1 MSQNTPLEFT
11 IPDHLNYPEF
21 TNRKEADKI
30 LKLVSSGVLR
40 THSDTF
46 NSLDASYL
54 NNLPGPRV
62 EISQTFEEMYNKFLT
77 DTTISPNINIPNE
90 VITNWESDILV
101 RFSNHL
107 NKNKMYLIDEILP
120 KIPTMIPE
128 IIKEDEPIKTRYKK
142 YFECVFTKTFY
153 IDSVKKLELQNSVN
167 IDIKTFLVLAGKL
180 KSTDNEIL
188 IEGYL
193 QNLEDTTSLY
203 TLEISPELSINGNVP
218 VPNEELNKLLEEI
231 RNIEKTLILYQDL
244 IFNATSQEKAY
255 IKDFTEPKMLED
267 FKNLNENL
275 DENDKYPLAGDR
287 NLEAL
292 FILFGSLKTFWLYD
306 TEISGKQSETTKAE
320 IYKDLVIKDT
330 IELKPKFKDQ

>member
-90 VITNWESDILV
+90 VITNWESDILE
-101 RFSNHL
+101 RFANHL

-193 QNLEDTTSLY
+193 QGLEDTTSLY
-203 TLEISPELSINGNVP
+203 TLEVTPKISINGNIP
-218 VPNEELNKLLEEI
+218 VPNEGLLIFLEEI
-231 RNIEKTLILYQDL
+231 RNIEKTLILYQKH
-244 IFNATSQEKAY
+244 IFNASEKEKKY
-255 IKDFTEPKMLED
+255 IKEYTEPKLLED
-267 FKNLNENL
+267 LIELASINNDYPKISEKNL
-275 DENDKYPLAGDR
+275 K
-287 NLEAL
+287 AL
-292 FILFGSLKTFWLYD
+292 QILFTSLKIFWLFD
-306 TEISGKQSETTKAE
+306 TEITGLGSDSAKTKL
-320 IYKDLVIKDT
+320 YNDLVIKDT
-330 IELKPKFKDQ
+330 IEFKPKFKEV

>member
-90 VITNWESDILV
+90 VITNWESDILE
-101 RFSNHL
+101 RFANHL

-193 QNLEDTTSLY
+193 QNLEDTTFLY
-203 TLEISPELSINGNVP
+203 TLEVNPKISINGNVP
-218 VPNEELNKLLEEI
+218 IPNGELHLFLEEI
-231 RNIEKTLILYQDL
+231 RNIEKTLILYQKH
-244 IFNATSQEKAY
+244 IFNASEKEKKY
-255 IKDFTEPKMLED
+255 IKEYTEPKLLED
-267 FKNLNENL
+267 LIELTSINNDYPKISEKNL
-275 DENDKYPLAGDR
+275 K
-287 NLEAL
+287 AL
-292 FILFGSLKTFWLYD
+292 QILFTSLKIFWLFD
-306 TEISGKQSETTKAE
+306 TEITGLGSDSAKTKL
-320 IYKDLVIKDT
+320 YNDLVIKDT
-330 IELKPKFKDQ
+330 IEFKPKFKEM

>member
-90 VITNWESDILV
+90 VITNWESDILE
-101 RFSNHL
+101 RFANHL

-193 QNLEDTTSLY
+193 QNLEDTTFLY
-203 TLEISPELSINGNVP
+203 TLEVNPKISINGNVP
-218 VPNEELNKLLEEI
+218 IPNEELHLFLEEI
-231 RNIEKTLILYQDL
+231 RNIEKTLILYQKH
-244 IFNATSQEKAY
+244 IFNASEKEKKY
-255 IKDFTEPKMLED
+255 IKEYTEPKLLED
-267 FKNLNENL
+267 LIELTSINNDYPKISEKNL
-275 DENDKYPLAGDR
+275 K
-287 NLEAL
+287 AL
-292 FILFGSLKTFWLYD
+292 QILFTSLKIFWLFD
-306 TEISGKQSETTKAE
+306 TENTGLGSHSAKTK
-320 IYKDLVIKDT
+320 
-330 IELKPKFKDQ
+330 

>member
-90 VITNWESDILV
+90 VITNWESDILE
-101 RFSNHL
+101 RFTNHL

-193 QNLEDTTSLY
+193 QNLEDTTFLY
-203 TLEISPELSINGNVP
+203 TLEVNPKISINGNVP
-218 VPNEELNKLLEEI
+218 IPNAELHLFLEEI
-231 RNIEKTLILYQDL
+231 RNIEKTLILYQKH
-244 IFNATSQEKAY
+244 IFNASEKEKKY
-255 IKDFTEPKMLED
+255 IKEYTEPKLLED
-267 FKNLNENL
+267 LIELTSINNDYPKISEKNL
-275 DENDKYPLAGDR
+275 K
-287 NLEAL
+287 AL
-292 FILFGSLKTFWLYD
+292 QILFTSLKIFWLFD
-306 TEISGKQSETTKAE
+306 TEITGLGSDSAKTKL
-320 IYKDLVIKDT
+320 YNDLVIKDT
-330 IELKPKFKDQ
+330 IEFKPKFKEV

>member
-21 TNRKEADKI
+21 TSRKEADKI

-90 VITNWESDILV
+90 VITNWESDILG
-101 RFSNHL
+101 RFTNHL

-120 KIPTMIPE
+120 KIPTIIPE

-167 IDIKTFLVLAGKL
+167 IDIKTFLVLANKL

-193 QNLEDTTSLY
+193 QNLEDTTFLY
-203 TLEISPELSINGNVP
+203 TLEVNPKISINGNVP
-218 VPNEELNKLLEEI
+218 IPNKELHLFLEEI
-231 RNIEKTLILYQDL
+231 RNIEKTLILYQKH
-244 IFNATSQEKAY
+244 IFNASEKEKKY
-255 IKDFTEPKMLED
+255 IKEYTEPKLLED
-267 FKNLNENL
+267 LIELTSINNDYPKISEKNL
-275 DENDKYPLAGDR
+275 K
-287 NLEAL
+287 AL
-292 FILFGSLKTFWLYD
+292 QILFTSLKIFWLFD
-306 TEISGKQSETTKAE
+306 TEITGLGSNSAKTKL
-320 IYKDLVIKDT
+320 YNDLVIKDT
-330 IELKPKFKDQ
+330 IEFKPKFKEV

>member
-1 MSQNTPLEFT
+1 MSQNTPSEFT

-90 VITNWESDILV
+90 VITNWESDILE
-101 RFSNHL
+101 RFTNHL

-128 IIKEDEPIKTRYKK
+128 IINEDEPITTRYKK
-142 YFECVFTKTFY
+142 YFEISKFY
-153 IDSVKKLELQNSVN
+153 LLFFPIHYINP
-167 IDIKTFLVLAGKL
+167 
-180 KSTDNEIL
+180 
-188 IEGYL
+188 
-193 QNLEDTTSLY
+193 SLPCS
-203 TLEISPELSINGNVP
+203 LGICHPS
-218 VPNEELNKLLEEI
+218 
-231 RNIEKTLILYQDL
+231 
-244 IFNATSQEKAY
+244 
-255 IKDFTEPKMLED
+255 
-267 FKNLNENL
+267 
-275 DENDKYPLAGDR
+275 NDRYYH
-287 NLEAL
+287 
-292 FILFGSLKTFWLYD
+292 IHSL
-306 TEISGKQSETTKAE
+306 
-320 IYKDLVIKDT
+320 
-330 IELKPKFKDQ
+330 

>member
-90 VITNWESDILV
+90 VITNWESDILE
-101 RFSNHL
+101 RFANHL

-193 QNLEDTTSLY
+193 QNLEDTTFLY
-203 TLEISPELSINGNVP
+203 TLEVNPKISINGNVP
-218 VPNEELNKLLEEI
+218 IPNEELHLFLEEI
-231 RNIEKTLILYQDL
+231 RNIEKTLILYQKP
-244 IFNATSQEKAY
+244 IFDASEKEKKY
-255 IKDFTEPKMLED
+255 IKEYTEPKLLED
-267 FKNLNENL
+267 LIELASINNKYPKISEKNL
-275 DENDKYPLAGDR
+275 K
-287 NLEAL
+287 AL
-292 FILFGSLKTFWLYD
+292 QILFTSLKIFWLFD
-306 TEISGKQSETTKAE
+306 TEITGLGSDSAKTKL
-320 IYKDLVIKDT
+320 YNDLVIKDT
-330 IELKPKFKDQ
+330 IEFKPKFKEV

>member
-21 TNRKEADKI
+21 TSRKEADKI

-62 EISQTFEEMYNKFLT
+62 EISQTFKEMYNKFLT
-77 DTTISPNINIPNE
+77 DTTISPNLNIPNE
-90 VITNWESDILV
+90 VITNWESDILG
-101 RFSNHL
+101 RFTNHL

-120 KIPTMIPE
+120 KIPTIIPE
-128 IIKEDEPIKTRYKK
+128 IIKENEPIKTRYKK

-167 IDIKTFLVLAGKL
+167 IDIKTFLVLTGKL

-203 TLEISPELSINGNVP
+203 TLEVTPKISINGNVP
-218 VPNEELNKLLEEI
+218 IPNAELHLFLEEI
-231 RNIEKTLILYQDL
+231 RNIEKTLILYQKH
-244 IFNATSQEKAY
+244 IFNASEKEKKY
-255 IKDFTEPKMLED
+255 IKEYTEPKLLED
-267 FKNLNENL
+267 LIELASINTDYPKISEKNL
-275 DENDKYPLAGDR
+275 K
-287 NLEAL
+287 AL
-292 FILFGSLKTFWLYD
+292 QILFTSLKIFWLFD
-306 TEISGKQSETTKAE
+306 TEITGLGSDSAKTKL
-320 IYKDLVIKDT
+320 YNDLVIKDT
-330 IELKPKFKDQ
+330 IEFKPKFKEV

>member
-1 MSQNTPLEFT
+1 MSQYTPLEFT
-11 IPDHLNYPEF
+11 IPDNINYPEF
-21 TNRKEADKI
+21 SSKNETDKI

-90 VITNWESDILV
+90 VITNWESDILE
-101 RFSNHL
+101 RFANHL

-193 QNLEDTTSLY
+193 QNLEDTTFLY
-203 TLEISPELSINGNVP
+203 TLEVNPKISINGNVP
-218 VPNEELNKLLEEI
+218 IPNAELHLFLEEI
-231 RNIEKTLILYQDL
+231 RNIEKTLILYQKH
-244 IFNATSQEKAY
+244 IFNASEKEKKY
-255 IKDFTEPKMLED
+255 IKEYTEPKLLED
-267 FKNLNENL
+267 LIELTSINNDYPKISEKNL
-275 DENDKYPLAGDR
+275 K
-287 NLEAL
+287 AL
-292 FILFGSLKTFWLYD
+292 QILFTSLKIFWLFD
-306 TEISGKQSETTKAE
+306 TEITGLGSDSAKTKL
-320 IYKDLVIKDT
+320 YNDLVIKDT
-330 IELKPKFKDQ
+330 IEFKPKFKEV

>member
-90 VITNWESDILV
+90 VITNWESDILG
-101 RFSNHL
+101 RFTNHL

-120 KIPTMIPE
+120 KIPTIIPE
-128 IIKEDEPIKTRYKK
+128 IIKENEPIKTRYKK

-193 QNLEDTTSLY
+193 QNLEDTTFLY
-203 TLEISPELSINGNVP
+203 TLEVNPKISINGNVP
-218 VPNEELNKLLEEI
+218 IPNEELHLFLEEI
-231 RNIEKTLILYQDL
+231 RNIEKTLILYQKH
-244 IFNATSQEKAY
+244 IFNASEKEKKY
-255 IKDFTEPKMLED
+255 IKEYTEPKLLED
-267 FKNLNENL
+267 LIELTSINNDYPKISEKNL
-275 DENDKYPLAGDR
+275 K
-287 NLEAL
+287 AL
-292 FILFGSLKTFWLYD
+292 QILFTSLKIFWLFD
-306 TEISGKQSETTKAE
+306 TEITGLGSDSAKTKL
-320 IYKDLVIKDT
+320 YNDLVIKDT
-330 IELKPKFKDQ
+330 IEFKPKFKEV

>member
-21 TNRKEADKI
+21 TSRKEADKI

-90 VITNWESDILV
+90 VITNWESDILE
-101 RFSNHL
+101 RFTNHL

-167 IDIKTFLVLAGKL
+167 IDIKTFLILAGKL

-193 QNLEDTTSLY
+193 QNLEDTTFLY
-203 TLEISPELSINGNVP
+203 TLEVNPKISINGNVP
-218 VPNEELNKLLEEI
+218 IPNGELHLFLEEI
-231 RNIEKTLILYQDL
+231 RNIEKTLILYQKH
-244 IFNATSQEKAY
+244 IFNASEKEKKY
-255 IKDFTEPKMLED
+255 IKEYTEPKLLED
-267 FKNLNENL
+267 LIELTSINNDYPKISEKNL
-275 DENDKYPLAGDR
+275 K
-287 NLEAL
+287 AL
-292 FILFGSLKTFWLYD
+292 QILFTSLKIFWLFD
-306 TEISGKQSETTKAE
+306 TEITGLGSNSAKTKL
-320 IYKDLVIKDT
+320 YNDLVIKDT
-330 IELKPKFKDQ
+330 IEFKPKFKEV

>member
-90 VITNWESDILV
+90 VITNWESDILE
-101 RFSNHL
+101 RFANHL

-193 QNLEDTTSLY
+193 QNLEDTTFLY
-203 TLEISPELSINGNVP
+203 TLKVNPKISINGNVP
-218 VPNEELNKLLEEI
+218 IPNEELHLFLEEI
-231 RNIEKTLILYQDL
+231 RNIEKTLILYQKH
-244 IFNATSQEKAY
+244 IFNASEKEKKY
-255 IKDFTEPKMLED
+255 IKEYTEPKLLED
-267 FKNLNENL
+267 LIELTSINNDYPKISEKNL
-275 DENDKYPLAGDR
+275 K
-287 NLEAL
+287 AL
-292 FILFGSLKTFWLYD
+292 QILFTSLKIFWLFD
-306 TEISGKQSETTKAE
+306 TEITGLGSDSAKTKL
-320 IYKDLVIKDT
+320 YNDLVIKDT
-330 IELKPKFKDQ
+330 IEFKPKFKEV

>member
-21 TNRKEADKI
+21 TSRKEADKI

-62 EISQTFEEMYNKFLT
+62 EISQTFEEIYNKFLT

-90 VITNWESDILV
+90 VITNWESDILG
-101 RFSNHL
+101 RFTNHL

-120 KIPTMIPE
+120 KIPTIIPE
-128 IIKEDEPIKTRYKK
+128 IIKENEPIKTRYKK

-167 IDIKTFLVLAGKL
+167 IDIKTFLILAGKL

-193 QNLEDTTSLY
+193 QNLEDTTFLY
-203 TLEISPELSINGNVP
+203 TLEVNPKISINGNVP
-218 VPNEELNKLLEEI
+218 IPNGELHLFLEEI
-231 RNIEKTLILYQDL
+231 RNIEKTLILYQKH
-244 IFNATSQEKAY
+244 IFNASEKEKKY
-255 IKDFTEPKMLED
+255 IKEYTEPKLLED
-267 FKNLNENL
+267 LIELTSINNDYPKISEKNL
-275 DENDKYPLAGDR
+275 K
-287 NLEAL
+287 AL
-292 FILFGSLKTFWLYD
+292 QILFTSLKIFWLFD
-306 TEISGKQSETTKAE
+306 TEITGLGSNSAKTKL
-320 IYKDLVIKDT
+320 YNDLVIKDT
-330 IELKPKFKDQ
+330 IEFKPKFKEV

>member
-90 VITNWESDILV
+90 VITNWESDILG
-101 RFSNHL
+101 RFTNHL

-167 IDIKTFLVLAGKL
+167 IDIKTFLILAGKL

-193 QNLEDTTSLY
+193 QNLEDTTFLY
-203 TLEISPELSINGNVP
+203 TLEVNPKISINGNVP
-218 VPNEELNKLLEEI
+218 IPNAELHLFLEEI
-231 RNIEKTLILYQDL
+231 RNIEKTLILYQKH
-244 IFNATSQEKAY
+244 IFNASEKEKKY
-255 IKDFTEPKMLED
+255 IKEYTEPKLLED
-267 FKNLNENL
+267 LIELTSINNDYPKISEKNL
-275 DENDKYPLAGDR
+275 K
-287 NLEAL
+287 AL
-292 FILFGSLKTFWLYD
+292 QILFTSLKIFWLFD
-306 TEISGKQSETTKAE
+306 TEITGLGSDSAKTKL
-320 IYKDLVIKDT
+320 YNDLVIKDT
-330 IELKPKFKDQ
+330 IEFKPKFKEV

>member
-90 VITNWESDILV
+90 VITNWESDILE
-101 RFSNHL
+101 RFTNHL

-193 QNLEDTTSLY
+193 QNLEDTTFLY
-203 TLEISPELSINGNVP
+203 TLEVNPKISINGNVP
-218 VPNEELNKLLEEI
+218 IPNEELHLFLEEI
-231 RNIEKTLILYQDL
+231 RNIEKTLILYQKH
-244 IFNATSQEKAY
+244 IFNASEKEKKY
-255 IKDFTEPKMLED
+255 IKEYTEPKLLED
-267 FKNLNENL
+267 LIELTSINNDYPKISEKNL
-275 DENDKYPLAGDR
+275 K
-287 NLEAL
+287 AL
-292 FILFGSLKTFWLYD
+292 QILFTSLKIFWLFD
-306 TEISGKQSETTKAE
+306 TEITGLGSDSAKTKL
-320 IYKDLVIKDT
+320 YNDLVIKDT
-330 IELKPKFKDQ
+330 IEFKPKFKEV

>member
-90 VITNWESDILV
+90 VITNWESDILE
-101 RFSNHL
+101 RFANHL

-153 IDSVKKLELQNSVN
+153 IDSVKKLELQNSIN

-193 QNLEDTTSLY
+193 QNLEDTTFLY
-203 TLEISPELSINGNVP
+203 TLEVNPKISINGNVP
-218 VPNEELNKLLEEI
+218 IPNAELHLFLEEI
-231 RNIEKTLILYQDL
+231 RNIEKTLILYQKH
-244 IFNATSQEKAY
+244 IFNASEKEKKY
-255 IKDFTEPKMLED
+255 IKEYTEPKLLED
-267 FKNLNENL
+267 LIELTSINNDYPKISEKNL
-275 DENDKYPLAGDR
+275 K
-287 NLEAL
+287 AL
-292 FILFGSLKTFWLYD
+292 QILFTSLKIFWLFD
-306 TEISGKQSETTKAE
+306 TEITGLGSDSAKTKL
-320 IYKDLVIKDT
+320 YNDLVIKDT
-330 IELKPKFKDQ
+330 IEFKPKFKEV

>member
-90 VITNWESDILV
+90 VITNWESDILEQ
-101 RFSNHL
+101 FTNHL

-193 QNLEDTTSLY
+193 QNLEDTTFLY
-203 TLEISPELSINGNVP
+203 TLEVNPKISINGNVP
-218 VPNEELNKLLEEI
+218 IPNEELHLFLEEI
-231 RNIEKTLILYQDL
+231 RNIEKTLILYQKH
-244 IFNATSQEKAY
+244 IFNASEKEKKY
-255 IKDFTEPKMLED
+255 IKEYTEPKLLED
-267 FKNLNENL
+267 LIELASINNKYPKISEKNL
-275 DENDKYPLAGDR
+275 K
-287 NLEAL
+287 AL
-292 FILFGSLKTFWLYD
+292 QILFTSLKIFWLFD
-306 TEISGKQSETTKAE
+306 TEITGLGSDSAKTKL
-320 IYKDLVIKDT
+320 YNDLVIKDT
-330 IELKPKFKDQ
+330 IEFKPKFKEV

>member
-11 IPDHLNYPEF
+11 IPDNINYPEF
-21 TNRKEADKI
+21 SSKNETDKI

-90 VITNWESDILV
+90 VITNWESDILE
-101 RFSNHL
+101 RFTNHL

-193 QNLEDTTSLY
+193 QNLEDTTFLY
-203 TLEISPELSINGNVP
+203 TLEVNPKISINGNVP
-218 VPNEELNKLLEEI
+218 IPNEELHLFLEEI
-231 RNIEKTLILYQDL
+231 RNIEKTLILYQKH
-244 IFNATSQEKAY
+244 IFNASEKEKKY
-255 IKDFTEPKMLED
+255 IKEYTEPKLLED
-267 FKNLNENL
+267 LIELTSINNDYPKISEKNL
-275 DENDKYPLAGDR
+275 K
-287 NLEAL
+287 AL
-292 FILFGSLKTFWLYD
+292 QILFTSLKIFWLFD
-306 TEISGKQSETTKAE
+306 TEITGLGSDSAKTKL
-320 IYKDLVIKDT
+320 YNDLVIKDT
-330 IELKPKFKDQ
+330 IEFKPKFKEV

>member
-90 VITNWESDILV
+90 VITNWESDILE
-101 RFSNHL
+101 RFTNHL

-193 QNLEDTTSLY
+193 QNLEDTTFLY
-203 TLEISPELSINGNVP
+203 TLEVNPKISINGNVP
-218 VPNEELNKLLEEI
+218 IPNEELHLFLEEI
-231 RNIEKTLILYQDL
+231 RNIEKTLILYQKH
-244 IFNATSQEKAY
+244 IFNASEKEKKY
-255 IKDFTEPKMLED
+255 IKEYTEPKLLED
-267 FKNLNENL
+267 LIELTSINNDYPKISEKNL
-275 DENDKYPLAGDR
+275 K
-287 NLEAL
+287 AL
-292 FILFGSLKTFWLYD
+292 QILFTSLKIFWLFD
-306 TEISGKQSETTKAE
+306 TEITGLGSNSAKTKL
-320 IYKDLVIKDT
+320 YNDLVIKDT
-330 IELKPKFKDQ
+330 IEFKPKFKEV

>member
-11 IPDHLNYPEF
+11 IPDNINYPEF
-21 TNRKEADKI
+21 SSKNETDKI

-90 VITNWESDILV
+90 VITNWESDILEQ
-101 RFSNHL
+101 FTNHL
-107 NKNKMYLIDEILP
+107 NKNKMYLIDEILS
-120 KIPTMIPE
+120 KIPTIVPE

-193 QNLEDTTSLY
+193 QGLKDTTSLY
-203 TLEISPELSINGNVP
+203 TLEVTPKISINGNVP
-218 VPNEELNKLLEEI
+218 IPNAELHLFLEEI
-231 RNIEKTLILYQDL
+231 RNIEKTLILYQKP
-244 IFNATSQEKAY
+244 IFNASEKEKKY
-255 IKDFTEPKMLED
+255 IKEYTEPKLLENLIELASINNKYPKISE
-267 FKNLNENL
+267 KNL
-275 DENDKYPLAGDR
+275 K
-287 NLEAL
+287 AL
-292 FILFGSLKTFWLYD
+292 QILFTSLKIFWLFD
-306 TEISGKQSETTKAE
+306 TEITGLGSDSAKTKL
-320 IYKDLVIKDT
+320 YNDLVIKDT
-330 IELKPKFKDQ
+330 IEFKPKFKEV

>member
-90 VITNWESDILV
+90 IITNWESDILE
-101 RFSNHL
+101 RFTNHL

-167 IDIKTFLVLAGKL
+167 IDIKTFLILAGKL
-180 KSTDNEIL
+180 KSTDDEIL

-193 QNLEDTTSLY
+193 RNLEDTTFLY
-203 TLEISPELSINGNVP
+203 TLEVNPKISINGNVP
-218 VPNEELNKLLEEI
+218 IPNAELHLFLEEI
-231 RNIEKTLILYQDL
+231 RNIEKTLILYQKH
-244 IFNATSQEKAY
+244 IFNASEKEKKY
-255 IKDFTEPKMLED
+255 IKEYTEPKLLED
-267 FKNLNENL
+267 LIELTSINNDYPKISEKNL
-275 DENDKYPLAGDR
+275 K
-287 NLEAL
+287 AL
-292 FILFGSLKTFWLYD
+292 QILFTSLKIFWLFD
-306 TEISGKQSETTKAE
+306 TEITGLGSDSAKTKL
-320 IYKDLVIKDT
+320 YNDLVIKDT
-330 IELKPKFKDQ
+330 IEFKPKFKEV

>member
-21 TNRKEADKI
+21 TSRKEADKI

-90 VITNWESDILV
+90 VITNWESDILE
-101 RFSNHL
+101 RFTNHL

-120 KIPTMIPE
+120 KIPTIIPE
-128 IIKEDEPIKTRYKK
+128 IIKENEPIKTRYKK

-167 IDIKTFLVLAGKL
+167 IDIKTFLILAGKL

-193 QNLEDTTSLY
+193 QNLEDTTFLY
-203 TLEISPELSINGNVP
+203 TLEVNPKISINGNVP
-218 VPNEELNKLLEEI
+218 IPNGELHLFLEEI
-231 RNIEKTLILYQDL
+231 RNIEKTLILYQKH
-244 IFNATSQEKAY
+244 IFNASEKEKKY
-255 IKDFTEPKMLED
+255 IKEYTEPKLLED
-267 FKNLNENL
+267 LIELTSINNDYPKISEKNL
-275 DENDKYPLAGDR
+275 K
-287 NLEAL
+287 AL
-292 FILFGSLKTFWLYD
+292 QILFTSLKIFWLFD
-306 TEISGKQSETTKAE
+306 TEITGLGSNSAKTKL
-320 IYKDLVIKDT
+320 YNDLVIKDT
-330 IELKPKFKDQ
+330 IEFKPKFKEV

>member
-21 TNRKEADKI
+21 TSRKEADKI

-90 VITNWESDILV
+90 VITNWESDILG
-101 RFSNHL
+101 RFTNHL

-120 KIPTMIPE
+120 KIPTIIPE
-128 IIKEDEPIKTRYKK
+128 IIKENEPIKTRYKK

-167 IDIKTFLVLAGKL
+167 IDIKTFLILAGKL

-193 QNLEDTTSLY
+193 QGLEDTTFLY
-203 TLEISPELSINGNVP
+203 TLEVNPKISINGNVP
-218 VPNEELNKLLEEI
+218 IPNAELHLFLEEI
-231 RNIEKTLILYQDL
+231 RNIEKTLILYQKH
-244 IFNATSQEKAY
+244 IFNASEKEKKY
-255 IKDFTEPKMLED
+255 IKEYTKPKLLED
-267 FKNLNENL
+267 LIELTSINNDYPKISEKNL
-275 DENDKYPLAGDR
+275 K
-287 NLEAL
+287 AL
-292 FILFGSLKTFWLYD
+292 QILFTSLKIFWLFD
-306 TEISGKQSETTKAE
+306 TEITGLGSDSAKTKL
-320 IYKDLVIKDT
+320 YNDLVIKDT
-330 IELKPKFKDQ
+330 IEFKPKFKEV

>member
-1 MSQNTPLEFT
+1 MSQNTQLEFT

-90 VITNWESDILV
+90 VITNWESDILE
-101 RFSNHL
+101 RFANHL

-193 QNLEDTTSLY
+193 QNLEDTTFLY
-203 TLEISPELSINGNVP
+203 TLEVNPKISINGNVP
-218 VPNEELNKLLEEI
+218 IPNEELHLFLEEI
-231 RNIEKTLILYQDL
+231 RNIEKTLILYQKH
-244 IFNATSQEKAY
+244 IFNASEKEKKY
-255 IKDFTEPKMLED
+255 IKEYTEPKLLED
-267 FKNLNENL
+267 LIELTSINNDYPKISEKNL
-275 DENDKYPLAGDR
+275 K
-287 NLEAL
+287 AL
-292 FILFGSLKTFWLYD
+292 QILFTSLKIFWLFD
-306 TEISGKQSETTKAE
+306 TEITGLGSDSAKTKL
-320 IYKDLVIKDT
+320 YNDLVIKDT
-330 IELKPKFKDQ
+330 IEFKPKFKEV

>member
-90 VITNWESDILV
+90 VITNWESDILEQ
-101 RFSNHL
+101 FANHL

-193 QNLEDTTSLY
+193 QNLEDTTFLY
-203 TLEISPELSINGNVP
+203 TLEVNPKISINGNVP
-218 VPNEELNKLLEEI
+218 IPNEELYLFLEEI
-231 RNIEKTLILYQDL
+231 RNIEKTLILYQKH
-244 IFNATSQEKAY
+244 IFNASEKEKKY
-255 IKDFTEPKMLED
+255 IKEYTEPKLLED
-267 FKNLNENL
+267 LIELTSINNDYPKISEKNL
-275 DENDKYPLAGDR
+275 K
-287 NLEAL
+287 AL
-292 FILFGSLKTFWLYD
+292 QILFTSLKIFWLFD
-306 TEISGKQSETTKAE
+306 TEITGLGSDSTKTKL
-320 IYKDLVIKDT
+320 YNDLVIKDT
-330 IELKPKFKDQ
+330 IEFKPKFKEV

>member
-1 MSQNTPLEFT
+1 MSQNTPLDIT
-11 IPDHLNYPEF
+11 VPDHLNYPEF

-62 EISQTFEEMYNKFLT
+62 EISQTFEEMYHKFLT
-77 DTTISPNINIPNE
+77 DTSISPNINIPNE
-90 VITNWESDILV
+90 VINNWESDILE
-101 RFSNHL
+101 RFTNHL

-128 IIKEDEPIKTRYKK
+128 IIKEEEPIETRYKK

-167 IDIKTFLVLAGKL
+167 MDIKTFLILAGKL
-180 KSTDNEIL
+180 KSNNEIL

-193 QNLEDTTSLY
+193 QGLEDTTSLY
-203 TLEISPELSINGNVP
+203 TLEVNPKISINGNVP
-218 VPNEELNKLLEEI
+218 IPNEELHLFLEEI
-231 RNIEKTLILYQDL
+231 RNIEKTLILYQKH
-244 IFNATSQEKAY
+244 IFNASEKEKKY
-255 IKDFTEPKMLED
+255 IKEYTEPKLLED
-267 FKNLNENL
+267 LIELTSIDNDYPQISEKNL
-275 DENDKYPLAGDR
+275 K
-287 NLEAL
+287 AL
-292 FILFGSLKTFWLYD
+292 QILFTSLKIFWLFD
-306 TEISGKQSETTKAE
+306 TEVTGLESDSAKTKL
-320 IYKDLVIKDT
+320 YNDLVIKDT
-330 IELKPKFKDQ
+330 IEFKPKFKEV

>member
-1 MSQNTPLEFT
+1 MSQYTPLEFT
-11 IPDHLNYPEF
+11 IPDNINYPEF
-21 TNRKEADKI
+21 SSRNETDKI

-90 VITNWESDILV
+90 VITNWESDILE
-101 RFSNHL
+101 RFTNHL

-193 QNLEDTTSLY
+193 QNLEDTTFLY
-203 TLEISPELSINGNVP
+203 TLEVNPKISINGNIP
-218 VPNEELNKLLEEI
+218 VPNEELLIFLEEI
-231 RNIEKTLILYQDL
+231 RNIEKTLILYQKH
-244 IFNATSQEKAY
+244 IFNASEKEKKY
-255 IKDFTEPKMLED
+255 IKEYTEPKLLED
-267 FKNLNENL
+267 LIELTSINNDYPKISEKNL
-275 DENDKYPLAGDR
+275 K
-287 NLEAL
+287 AL
-292 FILFGSLKTFWLYD
+292 QILFTSLKIFWLFD
-306 TEISGKQSETTKAE
+306 TEITGLGSDSAKTKL
-320 IYKDLVIKDT
+320 YNDLVIKDT
-330 IELKPKFKDQ
+330 IEFKPKFKEV

>member
-90 VITNWESDILV
+90 VITNWESDILG
-101 RFSNHL
+101 RFTNHL

-193 QNLEDTTSLY
+193 QNLEDTTFLY
-203 TLEISPELSINGNVP
+203 TLEVNPKISINGNVP
-218 VPNEELNKLLEEI
+218 IPNAELHLFLEEI
-231 RNIEKTLILYQDL
+231 RNIEKTLILYQKH
-244 IFNATSQEKAY
+244 IFNASEKEKKY
-255 IKDFTEPKMLED
+255 IKEYTEPKLLED
-267 FKNLNENL
+267 LIELTSINNDYPKISEKNL
-275 DENDKYPLAGDR
+275 K
-287 NLEAL
+287 AL
-292 FILFGSLKTFWLYD
+292 QILFTSLKIFWLFD
-306 TEISGKQSETTKAE
+306 TEITGLGSDSAKTKL
-320 IYKDLVIKDT
+320 YNDLVIKDT
-330 IELKPKFKDQ
+330 IEFKPKFKEV

>member
-90 VITNWESDILV
+90 VITNWESDILE
-101 RFSNHL
+101 RFANHL

-180 KSTDNEIL
+180 KSTDDEIL

-193 QNLEDTTSLY
+193 QNLEDTTFLY
-203 TLEISPELSINGNVP
+203 TLEVNPKISINGNVP
-218 VPNEELNKLLEEI
+218 IPNTELHLFLEEI
-231 RNIEKTLILYQDL
+231 RNIEKTLILYQKH
-244 IFNATSQEKAY
+244 IFNASEKEKKY
-255 IKDFTEPKMLED
+255 IKEYTEPKLLED
-267 FKNLNENL
+267 LIELTSINNDYPKISEKNL
-275 DENDKYPLAGDR
+275 K
-287 NLEAL
+287 AL
-292 FILFGSLKTFWLYD
+292 QILFTSLKIFWLFD
-306 TEISGKQSETTKAE
+306 TEITGLGSDSAKTKL
-320 IYKDLVIKDT
+320 YNDLVIKDT
-330 IELKPKFKDQ
+330 IEFKPKFKEV

>member
-21 TNRKEADKI
+21 TSRKEADKI

-62 EISQTFEEMYNKFLT
+62 EISQTFEEIYNKFLT

-90 VITNWESDILV
+90 VITNWESNILE
-101 RFSNHL
+101 RFTNHL

-167 IDIKTFLVLAGKL
+167 IDIKTFLILAGKL

-193 QNLEDTTSLY
+193 RNLEDTTFLY
-203 TLEISPELSINGNVP
+203 TLEVNPKISINGNVP
-218 VPNEELNKLLEEI
+218 IPNEELHLFLEEI
-231 RNIEKTLILYQDL
+231 RNIEKTLILYQKH
-244 IFNATSQEKAY
+244 IFNASEKEKKY
-255 IKDFTEPKMLED
+255 IKEYTEPKLLED
-267 FKNLNENL
+267 LIELTSINNDYPKISEKNL
-275 DENDKYPLAGDR
+275 K
-287 NLEAL
+287 AL
-292 FILFGSLKTFWLYD
+292 QILFTSLKIFWLFD
-306 TEISGKQSETTKAE
+306 TEITGLGSDSAKTKL
-320 IYKDLVIKDT
+320 YNDLVIKDT
-330 IELKPKFKDQ
+330 IEFKPKFKEV

>member
-90 VITNWESDILV
+90 VITNWESDILE
-101 RFSNHL
+101 RFANHL

-193 QNLEDTTSLY
+193 RNLEDTTFLY
-203 TLEISPELSINGNVP
+203 TLEVNPKISINGNVP
-218 VPNEELNKLLEEI
+218 IPNEELHLFLEEI
-231 RNIEKTLILYQDL
+231 RNIEKTLILYQKH
-244 IFNATSQEKAY
+244 IFNASEKEKKY
-255 IKDFTEPKMLED
+255 IKEYTEPKLLED
-267 FKNLNENL
+267 LIELTSINNDYPKISEKNL
-275 DENDKYPLAGDR
+275 K
-287 NLEAL
+287 AL
-292 FILFGSLKTFWLYD
+292 QILFTSLKIFWLFD
-306 TEISGKQSETTKAE
+306 TEITGLGSNSAKTKL
-320 IYKDLVIKDT
+320 YNDLVIKDT
-330 IELKPKFKDQ
+330 IEFKPKFKEV

>member
-77 DTTISPNINIPNE
+77 DITISPNINIPNE
-90 VITNWESDILV
+90 VITNWESDILE
-101 RFSNHL
+101 RFANHL

-193 QNLEDTTSLY
+193 QNLEDTTFLY
-203 TLEISPELSINGNVP
+203 TLEVNPKISINGNVP
-218 VPNEELNKLLEEI
+218 IPNEELHLFLEEI
-231 RNIEKTLILYQDL
+231 RNIEKTLILYQKH
-244 IFNATSQEKAY
+244 IFNASEKEKKY
-255 IKDFTEPKMLED
+255 IKEYTEPKLLED
-267 FKNLNENL
+267 LIELTSINNDYPKISEKNL
-275 DENDKYPLAGDR
+275 K
-287 NLEAL
+287 AL
-292 FILFGSLKTFWLYD
+292 QILFTSLKIFWLFD
-306 TEISGKQSETTKAE
+306 TEITGLGSDSAKTKL
-320 IYKDLVIKDT
+320 YNDLVIKDT
-330 IELKPKFKDQ
+330 IEFKPKFKEV

>member
-77 DTTISPNINIPNE
+77 DTTISPNLNIPNE
-90 VITNWESDILV
+90 VITNWESDILE
-101 RFSNHL
+101 RFTNHL

-128 IIKEDEPIKTRYKK
+128 IIKEDEPIITRYKK

-188 IEGYL
+188 IESYL
-193 QNLEDTTSLY
+193 QGLEDTTFLY
-203 TLEISPELSINGNVP
+203 TLEVNPKISINGNVP
-218 VPNEELNKLLEEI
+218 IPNEELHLFLEEI
-231 RNIEKTLILYQDL
+231 RNIEKTLILYQKH
-244 IFNATSQEKAY
+244 IFNASEKEKKY
-255 IKDFTEPKMLED
+255 IKEYTEPKLLED
-267 FKNLNENL
+267 LIELTSINNDYPKISEKNL
-275 DENDKYPLAGDR
+275 K
-287 NLEAL
+287 AL
-292 FILFGSLKTFWLYD
+292 QILFTSLKIFWLFD
-306 TEISGKQSETTKAE
+306 TEITGLGSDSAKTKL
-320 IYKDLVIKDT
+320 YNDLVIKDT
-330 IELKPKFKDQ
+330 IEFKPKFKEV

>member
-21 TNRKEADKI
+21 TSRKEADKI

-90 VITNWESDILV
+90 VITNWESNILE
-101 RFSNHL
+101 RFTNHL

-167 IDIKTFLVLAGKL
+167 IDIKTFLILAGKL

-193 QNLEDTTSLY
+193 RNLEDTTFLY
-203 TLEISPELSINGNVP
+203 TLEVNPKISINGNVP
-218 VPNEELNKLLEEI
+218 IPNKELHLFLEEI
-231 RNIEKTLILYQDL
+231 RNIEKTLILYQKH
-244 IFNATSQEKAY
+244 IFNASEKEKKY
-255 IKDFTEPKMLED
+255 IKEYTEPKLLED
-267 FKNLNENL
+267 LIELTSINNDYPKISEKNL
-275 DENDKYPLAGDR
+275 K
-287 NLEAL
+287 AL
-292 FILFGSLKTFWLYD
+292 QILFTSLKIFWLFD
-306 TEISGKQSETTKAE
+306 TEITGLGSDSAKTKL
-320 IYKDLVIKDT
+320 YNDLVIKDT
-330 IELKPKFKDQ
+330 IEFKPKFKEV

>member
-90 VITNWESDILV
+90 VITNWESDILE
-101 RFSNHL
+101 RFANHL

-193 QNLEDTTSLY
+193 QNLEDTTFLY
-203 TLEISPELSINGNVP
+203 TLGVNPKISINGNVP
-218 VPNEELNKLLEEI
+218 IPNAELHLFLEEI
-231 RNIEKTLILYQDL
+231 RNIEKTLILYQKH
-244 IFNATSQEKAY
+244 IFNASEKEKKY
-255 IKDFTEPKMLED
+255 IKEYTEPKLLED
-267 FKNLNENL
+267 LIELTSINNDYPKISEKNL
-275 DENDKYPLAGDR
+275 K
-287 NLEAL
+287 AL
-292 FILFGSLKTFWLYD
+292 QILFTSLKIFWLFD
-306 TEISGKQSETTKAE
+306 TEITGLGSDSAKTKL
-320 IYKDLVIKDT
+320 YNDLVIKDT
-330 IELKPKFKDQ
+330 IEFKPKFKEV

>member
-77 DTTISPNINIPNE
+77 DTTISPNLNIPNE
-90 VITNWESDILV
+90 VITNWESDILE
-101 RFSNHL
+101 RFTNHL

-120 KIPTMIPE
+120 KIPTIIPE
-128 IIKEDEPIKTRYKK
+128 IIKEDEPITTRYKK

-188 IEGYL
+188 IESYL
-193 QNLEDTTSLY
+193 QNLEDTTFLY
-203 TLEISPELSINGNVP
+203 TLEVNPKISINGNVP
-218 VPNEELNKLLEEI
+218 IPNEELHLFLEEI
-231 RNIEKTLILYQDL
+231 RNIEKTLILYQKH
-244 IFNATSQEKAY
+244 IFNASEKEKKY
-255 IKDFTEPKMLED
+255 IKEYTEPKLLED
-267 FKNLNENL
+267 LIELTSINNDYPKISEKNL
-275 DENDKYPLAGDR
+275 K
-287 NLEAL
+287 AL
-292 FILFGSLKTFWLYD
+292 QILFTSLKIFWLFD
-306 TEISGKQSETTKAE
+306 TEITGLGSDSAKTKL
-320 IYKDLVIKDT
+320 YNDLVIKDT
-330 IELKPKFKDQ
+330 IEFKPKFKEV

>member
-90 VITNWESDILV
+90 VITNWESDILE
-101 RFSNHL
+101 RFANHL

-193 QNLEDTTSLY
+193 QNLEDTTFLY
-203 TLEISPELSINGNVP
+203 TLEVNPKISINGNVP
-218 VPNEELNKLLEEI
+218 IPNEELHLFLEEI
-231 RNIEKTLILYQDL
+231 RNIEKTLILYQKH
-244 IFNATSQEKAY
+244 IFNASEKEKKY
-255 IKDFTEPKMLED
+255 IKEYTEPKLLED
-267 FKNLNENL
+267 LIELASINNKYPKISEKNL
-275 DENDKYPLAGDR
+275 K
-287 NLEAL
+287 AL
-292 FILFGSLKTFWLYD
+292 QILFTSLKIFWLFD
-306 TEISGKQSETTKAE
+306 TEITGLGSDSAKTKL
-320 IYKDLVIKDT
+320 YNDLVIKDT
-330 IELKPKFKDQ
+330 IEFKPKFKEV